1 MELGSSYQYKRSG
14 VKRSLVEKRDT
25 FQYVPF
31 IENLTWLLQNNDIYN
46 EVSVPYFNV
55 YVDLM
60 LHE

>member
-46 EVSVPYFNV
+46 EVSVPNFNV